1 MPNRILHES
10 IKYCPKMEQ
19 LNWFEEVVYHRLTV
33 TVDDYG
39 CLDGRIVLLK
49 NTLFPTREDISKDDI
64 ARAIEHMV
72 ALGLLRAYEA
82 GGMPYLHFPAWE
94 EEQRVRNKRRKFPA
108 PPDEEEPLA
117 AEDSLSAAD
126 GGALFA
132 GEKHLTASCCQLT
145 AGCPPESNPYPNPY
159 PYPDSNPKFESGSV
173 TNPYPIQAP
182 GACAEERP
190 RAGEQSLRHSLRCDT
205 SLYSREAIDGA
216 IPEDGVRPL
225 AGESPR
231 PASALPSEG
240 AREAPREDGQSLHRG
255 CAAPKG
261 SPWHQ
266 GELSAK
272 LTEGFFDPSVTAT
285 PCHRSTVQHGRLAS
299 CAKRT
304 CDVPCFTGVFVPAC
318 ASLARYSGAAE
329 RFALSSP
336 LHPFGAST
344 TTACF
349 RHWRRPS
356 CAPFPFGKKEA
367 FGRATSYDCATNQ
380 KAPLDSK
387 GAHEARA
394 LCAEQREVSPV
405 RQGAS
410 QASPASEEKRL
421 CRTVEC
427 CRRQPTEGLSFTQ
440 EQLLSGAIPEN
451 SACSSS
457 GVPGIEKPPAN
468 ASKEEYHAYL
478 VRLQEHFAREDAAA
492 AAERARQAASAPQST
507 IPAFVWE
514 TVERLRAQAAA
525 RRARERAE
533 SEASYRKA
541 LAAWLGDTSA
551 EKAGCCA

>member
-82 GGMPYLHFPAWE
+82 GGMPYLCFPAWE

-145 AGCPPESNPYPNPY
+145 AGCPPESNPYPYPY

-182 GACAEERP
+182 GACADERP

-225 AGESPR
+225 AEESPR

-240 AREAPREDGQSLHRG
+240 AREAPREDGQSLRHSLR
-255 CAAPKG
+255 CDT
-261 SPWHQ
+261 S
-266 GELSAK
+266 L
-272 LTEGFFDPSVTAT
+272 F
-285 PCHRSTVQHGRLAS
+285 
-299 CAKRT
+299 AKR
-304 CDVPCFTGVFVPAC
+304 
-318 ASLARYSGAAE
+318 
-329 RFALSSP
+329 
-336 LHPFGAST
+336 
-344 TTACF
+344 
-349 RHWRRPS
+349 
-356 CAPFPFGKKEA
+356 EA
-367 FGRATSYDCATNQ
+367 ID
-380 KAPLDSK
+380 
-387 GAHEARA
+387 
-394 LCAEQREVSPV
+394 
-405 RQGAS
+405 
-410 QASPASEEKRL
+410 
-421 CRTVEC
+421 
-427 CRRQPTEGLSFTQ
+427 
-440 EQLLSGAIPEN
+440 GAISEN
-451 SACSSS
+451 SACSSV

-492 AAERARQAASAPQST
+492 AAEKARQAANAPQST

-533 SEASYRKA
+533 SEARYRKA
-541 LAAWLGDTSA
+541 LATWFGDTSA
-551 EKAGCCA
+551 EKAECCAQLQNASA

>member
-33 TVDDYG
+33 SVDDYG

-82 GGMPYLHFPAWE
+82 GGMPYLYFPAWE

-145 AGCPPESNPYPNPY
+145 AGCPPESNPYPYPY
-159 PYPDSNPKFESGSV
+159 PNPDSNPKFESGSV

-216 IPEDGVRPL
+216 IPEDGVRLL

-240 AREAPREDGQSLHRG
+240 AREAPREDGQSLRHSLR
-255 CAAPKG
+255 CDT
-261 SPWHQ
+261 S
-266 GELSAK
+266 L
-272 LTEGFFDPSVTAT
+272 F
-285 PCHRSTVQHGRLAS
+285 
-299 CAKRT
+299 AKR
-304 CDVPCFTGVFVPAC
+304 
-318 ASLARYSGAAE
+318 
-329 RFALSSP
+329 
-336 LHPFGAST
+336 
-344 TTACF
+344 
-349 RHWRRPS
+349 
-356 CAPFPFGKKEA
+356 EA
-367 FGRATSYDCATNQ
+367 ID
-380 KAPLDSK
+380 
-387 GAHEARA
+387 
-394 LCAEQREVSPV
+394 
-405 RQGAS
+405 
-410 QASPASEEKRL
+410 
-421 CRTVEC
+421 
-427 CRRQPTEGLSFTQ
+427 
-440 EQLLSGAIPEN
+440 GAISEN
-451 SACSSS
+451 SACSSV

-492 AAERARQAASAPQST
+492 AAERARQAANAPQST

-533 SEASYRKA
+533 SEARYRKA

>member
-82 GGMPYLHFPAWE
+82 GGMPYLCFPAWE

-108 PPDEEEPLA
+108 PPDAARDEEAALA
-117 AEDSLSAAD
+117 AEDSLSTAD

-182 GACAEERP
+182 GACADERP

-205 SLYSREAIDGA
+205 VPQFSMGASLRSQSSLERLPASLGLLRPASATGGGLRAPLCTREAIDGA

-240 AREAPREDGQSLHRG
+240 AQEAPREEGQSLRCG

-272 LTEGFFDPSVTAT
+272 
-285 PCHRSTVQHGRLAS
+285 
-299 CAKRT
+299 
-304 CDVPCFTGVFVPAC
+304 
-318 ASLARYSGAAE
+318 
-329 RFALSSP
+329 
-336 LHPFGAST
+336 
-344 TTACF
+344 
-349 RHWRRPS
+349 
-356 CAPFPFGKKEA
+356 
-367 FGRATSYDCATNQ
+367 
-380 KAPLDSK
+380 
-387 GAHEARA
+387 
-394 LCAEQREVSPV
+394 
-405 RQGAS
+405 
-410 QASPASEEKRL
+410 
-421 CRTVEC
+421 
-427 CRRQPTEGLSFTQ
+427 PTEGMTFTQ

-541 LAAWLGDTSA
+541 LAAWLGDASA

>member
-132 GEKHLTASCCQLT
+132 EEKHLTASCCQLT

-240 AREAPREDGQSLHRG
+240 AQEAPREDGQSLHRG

-285 PCHRSTVQHGRLAS
+285 PCHRSTVQHGRLA
-299 CAKRT
+299 AFA
-304 CDVPCFTGVFVPAC
+304 PHC
-318 ASLARYSGAAE
+318 ASLARCSVAAHCASLRVLATPALRASAVRKAHLRCSLFHWGLRTGL
-329 RFALSSP
+329 RFAGPVFRGCGALRAVLAPPP
-336 LHPFGAST
+336 LRGFDDYGL
-344 TTACF
+344 
-349 RHWRRPS
+349 
-356 CAPFPFGKKEA
+356 FP
-367 FGRATSYDCATNQ
+367 
-380 KAPLDSK
+380 PL
-387 GAHEARA
+387 
-394 LCAEQREVSPV
+394 
-405 RQGAS
+405 
-410 QASPASEEKRL
+410 
-421 CRTVEC
+421 
-427 CRRQPTEGLSFTQ
+427 
-440 EQLLSGAIPEN
+440 
-451 SACSSS
+451 
-457 GVPGIEKPPAN
+457 
-468 ASKEEYHAYL
+468 
-478 VRLQEHFAREDAAA
+478 AAA
-492 AAERARQAASAPQST
+492 
-507 IPAFVWE
+507 FVRPFFLREKGGFWPGNFL
-514 TVERLRAQAAA
+514 RLR
-525 RRARERAE
+525 
-533 SEASYRKA
+533 Y
-541 LAAWLGDTSA
+541 
-551 EKAGCCA
+551 

>member
-33 TVDDYG
+33 SVDDYG

-82 GGMPYLHFPAWE
+82 GGMPYLCFPAWE

-108 PPDEEEPLA
+108 PPDAVQDEEEPLA

-126 GGALFA
+126 GGEFFA
-132 GEKHLTASCCQLT
+132 EEKHLTASCCQLT

-182 GACAEERP
+182 GACACERP

-205 SLYSREAIDGA
+205 VPQFSMGASLRSQSSLERLPASLGLLRPASATGGGLRAPLFAKREAIDGA

-240 AREAPREDGQSLHRG
+240 AQEAPREEGQSLRHSLR
-255 CAAPKG
+255 CDT
-261 SPWHQ
+261 S
-266 GELSAK
+266 L
-272 LTEGFFDPSVTAT
+272 F
-285 PCHRSTVQHGRLAS
+285 
-299 CAKRT
+299 AKR
-304 CDVPCFTGVFVPAC
+304 
-318 ASLARYSGAAE
+318 
-329 RFALSSP
+329 
-336 LHPFGAST
+336 
-344 TTACF
+344 
-349 RHWRRPS
+349 
-356 CAPFPFGKKEA
+356 EA
-367 FGRATSYDCATNQ
+367 ID
-380 KAPLDSK
+380 
-387 GAHEARA
+387 
-394 LCAEQREVSPV
+394 
-405 RQGAS
+405 
-410 QASPASEEKRL
+410 
-421 CRTVEC
+421 
-427 CRRQPTEGLSFTQ
+427 
-440 EQLLSGAIPEN
+440 GAISEN
-451 SACSSS
+451 SACSSV

-492 AAERARQAASAPQST
+492 AAERARQAAEHVPERRV
-507 IPAFVWE
+507 PVFVR
-514 TVERLRAQAAA
+514 ERLKQLRAQEAA

-533 SEASYRKA
+533 SEARYRKA
-541 LAAWLGDTSA
+541 LAAWFGDTSA

>member
-33 TVDDYG
+33 SVDDYG

-82 GGMPYLHFPAWE
+82 GGMPYLCFPAWE

-117 AEDSLSAAD
+117 AEDSPSAAD

-190 RAGEQSLRHSLRCDT
+190 RAGGTEEYEENDCG
-205 SLYSREAIDGA
+205 EACGGA
-216 IPEDGVRPL
+216 AGNRASTPPSPQDARPL

-240 AREAPREDGQSLHRG
+240 AQEAPREEGQSLRCG

-272 LTEGFFDPSVTAT
+272 LTEGFFDPSVTAY
-285 PCHRSTVQHGRLAS
+285 A
-299 CAKRT
+299 
-304 CDVPCFTGVFVPAC
+304 VPPFH
-318 ASLARYSGAAE
+318 SAA
-329 RFALSSP
+329 
-336 LHPFGAST
+336 
-344 TTACF
+344 
-349 RHWRRPS
+349 
-356 CAPFPFGKKEA
+356 
-367 FGRATSYDCATNQ
+367 
-380 KAPLDSK
+380 
-387 GAHEARA
+387 
-394 LCAEQREVSPV
+394 
-405 RQGAS
+405 
-410 QASPASEEKRL
+410 
-421 CRTVEC
+421 
-427 CRRQPTEGLSFTQ
+427 
-440 EQLLSGAIPEN
+440 
-451 SACSSS
+451 
-457 GVPGIEKPPAN
+457 
-468 ASKEEYHAYL
+468 
-478 VRLQEHFAREDAAA
+478 
-492 AAERARQAASAPQST
+492 
-507 IPAFVWE
+507 
-514 TVERLRAQAAA
+514 
-525 RRARERAE
+525 
-533 SEASYRKA
+533 
-541 LAAWLGDTSA
+541 
-551 EKAGCCA
+551 

>member
-72 ALGLLRAYEA
+72 ARGLLRAYEA

-126 GGALFA
+126 GGEFFA
-132 GEKHLTASCCQLT
+132 EEKHLTASCCQLT

-190 RAGEQSLRHSLRCDT
+190 RAGEQSLRHSLRCDP
-205 SLYSREAIDGA
+205 SRFAKREAIDGA
-216 IPEDGVRPL
+216 I
-225 AGESPR
+225 S
-231 PASALPSEG
+231 
-240 AREAPREDGQSLHRG
+240 
-255 CAAPKG
+255 
-261 SPWHQ
+261 
-266 GELSAK
+266 
-272 LTEGFFDPSVTAT
+272 
-285 PCHRSTVQHGRLAS
+285 
-299 CAKRT
+299 
-304 CDVPCFTGVFVPAC
+304 
-318 ASLARYSGAAE
+318 
-329 RFALSSP
+329 
-336 LHPFGAST
+336 
-344 TTACF
+344 
-349 RHWRRPS
+349 
-356 CAPFPFGKKEA
+356 
-367 FGRATSYDCATNQ
+367 
-380 KAPLDSK
+380 
-387 GAHEARA
+387 
-394 LCAEQREVSPV
+394 
-405 RQGAS
+405 
-410 QASPASEEKRL
+410 
-421 CRTVEC
+421 
-427 CRRQPTEGLSFTQ
+427 
-440 EQLLSGAIPEN
+440 EN

-533 SEASYRKA
+533 SEARYRKA

-551 EKAGCCA
+551 EKAGCCAQLQNASA

>member
-82 GGMPYLHFPAWE
+82 GGMPYLCFPAWE

-216 IPEDGVRPL
+216 IPENGVRPL

-240 AREAPREDGQSLHRG
+240 AREAPREDGQSLRHSLRCDTVPQFSMG
-255 CAAPKG
+255 ASLRSQSSLERLPASLGLLRPASATGGGLRAP
-261 SPWHQ
+261 
-266 GELSAK
+266 L
-272 LTEGFFDPSVTAT
+272 F
-285 PCHRSTVQHGRLAS
+285 
-299 CAKRT
+299 AKR
-304 CDVPCFTGVFVPAC
+304 
-318 ASLARYSGAAE
+318 
-329 RFALSSP
+329 
-336 LHPFGAST
+336 
-344 TTACF
+344 
-349 RHWRRPS
+349 
-356 CAPFPFGKKEA
+356 EA
-367 FGRATSYDCATNQ
+367 ID
-380 KAPLDSK
+380 
-387 GAHEARA
+387 
-394 LCAEQREVSPV
+394 
-405 RQGAS
+405 
-410 QASPASEEKRL
+410 
-421 CRTVEC
+421 
-427 CRRQPTEGLSFTQ
+427 
-440 EQLLSGAIPEN
+440 GAISEN
-451 SACSSS
+451 SACSSV

-492 AAERARQAASAPQST
+492 AAERARQAANAPQST

-541 LAAWLGDTSA
+541 LAAWLGDASA
-551 EKAGCCA
+551 EKAGYCA